1 MLLLPLG
8 HPRKNEGVFP
18 LFSAV
23 RTMESVTK
31 SVEKISVAER
41 TPDAMR
47 RAFSQLKNG
56 RPGPVLVEIPA
67 DLEKAEID
75 PELGARYRP
84 GPDAPSLG
92 QA

>member
-31 SVEKISVAER
+31 SVEKIR
-41 TPDAMR
+41 TSEYFGIR
-47 RAFSQLKNG
+47 GLK
-56 RPGPVLVEIPA
+56 RLPGYF
-67 DLEKAEID
+67 
-75 PELGARYRP
+75 R
-84 GPDAPSLG
+84 
-92 QA
+92 